1 MSPASL
7 LPPSVPW
14 FQAHLWRQ
22 MRRTRKNKTER
33 QTCLLAWEKDLIAYL
48 LPVYPHKKTL
58 YLRTL
63 FCVMLTP
70 PQKLENT
77 LAVGKKYHPNLESTS
92 SSSYIN
98 LYPGSVEKRASCE
111 LIIRHTEFCE
121 SHWAVKRTYLGAWP
135 SWELSWE
142 RGTGK
147 CRSPFRG
154 GQAWAKR
161 DKRAHDPS
169 CKHKDFLGFQRTHEL
184 SQC

>member
-1 MSPASL
+1 MWQTTKTKQNRKTNLSSG
-7 LPPSVPW
+7 SVKG
-14 FQAHLWRQ
+14 FNCLFVAHIK
-22 MRRTRKNKTER
+22 KNKKNLHLHT
-33 QTCLLAWEKDLIAYL
+33 
-48 LPVYPHKKTL
+48 H
-58 YLRTL
+58 

-70 PQKLENT
+70 SQKLENT
-77 LAVGKKYHPNLESTS
+77 LALGKTYHPNVESTS
-92 SSSYIN
+92 SSLYIN
-98 LYPGSVEKRASCE
+98 LCLGSVEKRASCE

-161 DKRAHDPS
+161 NKRAHDPS